1 VGYTGIAKY
10 SARSGYRSLAQ
21 KERAKMSEQALAW
34 LASIPAKELS
44 HAEYRILNKLCWLH
58 DAEKGYAWP
67 SIDYLIQATNCSKR
81 AIINCVDK
89 FAALGVIHRVK
100 EKGLSNKY
108 EFQFIQFWTGAMAAP
123 TSALSAPATSALSAP
138 YIEQD
143 INNKNNTSSNDD
155 GDMTLFELNYWN
167 DYPRKVGKKAAFKA
181 WKRHIKG
188 KQEGKVMLAYY
199 DYVDQ
204 LKGKEEQ
211 FIPHL
216 ATWINGERWND
227 GV

>member
-1 VGYTGIAKY
+1 MTI
-10 SARSGYRSLAQ
+10 SADMKNLQNGCENISGSDM
-21 KERAKMSEQALAW
+21 KNF
-34 LASIPAKELS
+34 
-44 HAEYRILNKLCWLH
+44 H
-58 DAEKGYAWP
+58 
-67 SIDYLIQATNCSKR
+67 
-81 AIINCVDK
+81 
-89 FAALGVIHRVK
+89 
-100 EKGLSNKY
+100 SNLV
-108 EFQFIQFWTGAMAAP
+108 
-123 TSALSAPATSALSAP
+123 S
-138 YIEQD
+138 
-143 INNKNNTSSNDD
+143 NNQVKNNISSNDD
-155 GDMTLFELNYWN
+155 SDLKLFELNYWN

-227 GV
+227 GA